1 MGRVDA
7 SKYIFES
14 KLAPLMYGFIKEK
27 LNSGYYY
34 YNEARVLYS
43 FDQFII
49 ANDFDYGRIDAQLL
63 SRWCELGEHELPN
76 SRKSR
81 VDAIRV
87 FIHYLRGLGIESAE
101 PPRFKFKPR
110 NIPYI
115 PSFNE
120 ILTFFKHIDTLSPK
134 LDKIGL
140 ISTDSAFFKRFQ
152 APVLFRFYYCM
163 GLRENEGIHIKISN
177 LNFNSGKL
185 LIDYAKADK
194 HRYVFLPPDL
204 LQLTERYFDA
214 LQKEKLFSQWLFPR
228 FSNPELPVSDNS
240 VREIFKQ
247 EWSRGVAETL
257 HKKQTPTIHNL
268 RHCFVVHKITQWC
281 AAGQDIHA
289 LLPYL
294 SRHLGHSSVANTYTY
309 FHEIE
314 HMCPAV
320 KTFLNFSGLPGSVYD
335 FQKD

>member
-120 ILTFFKHIDTLSPK
+120 ILTFFKHIDK
-134 LDKIGL
+134 L
-140 ISTDSAFFKRFQ
+140 
-152 APVLFRFYYCM
+152 C
-163 GLRENEGIHIKISN
+163 
-177 LNFNSGKL
+177 
-185 LIDYAKADK
+185 
-194 HRYVFLPPDL
+194 
-204 LQLTERYFDA
+204 
-214 LQKEKLFSQWLFPR
+214 
-228 FSNPELPVSDNS
+228 
-240 VREIFKQ
+240 
-247 EWSRGVAETL
+247 SR
-257 HKKQTPTIHNL
+257 
-268 RHCFVVHKITQWC
+268 R
-281 AAGQDIHA
+281 
-289 LLPYL
+289 
-294 SRHLGHSSVANTYTY
+294 
-309 FHEIE
+309 
-314 HMCPAV
+314 
-320 KTFLNFSGLPGSVYD
+320 
-335 FQKD
+335 